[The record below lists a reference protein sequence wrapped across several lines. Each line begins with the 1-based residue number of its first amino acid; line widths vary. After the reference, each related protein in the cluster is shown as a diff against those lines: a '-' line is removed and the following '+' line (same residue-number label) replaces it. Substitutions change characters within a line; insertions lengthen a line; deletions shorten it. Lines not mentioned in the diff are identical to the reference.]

1 MLNGPVPELPL
12 GCPPNAPPSTPTEL
26 QACRTALQFDTLEA
40 AGDDQVLT
48 VIEARPGSPCPGSK
62 NPALSCRYGP
72 QAVIQ
77 PEMRS
82 HDLKFRHLKEGRII
96 ATLFLKPGE
105 KVPYDSLA
113 MVPDSASY
121 WWVQLTDTTEK
132 DFDDKYSKSEREG
145 QVHGKKYSYG
155 RSVFVSAAPG
165 KDGKLLNREYRLQY
179 VKHPD
184 KFKQALAR
192 WVWDPDD
199 EKTQGSCGQ
208 GCCR

>member
-1 MLNGPVPELPL
+1 
-12 GCPPNAPPSTPTEL
+12 
-26 QACRTALQFDTLEA
+26 
-40 AGDDQVLT
+40 
-48 VIEARPGSPCPGSK
+48 
-62 NPALSCRYGP
+62 
-72 QAVIQ
+72 
-77 PEMRS
+77 MRS
-82 HDLKFRHLKEGRII
+82 HDLKFRHLSEGRII

-113 MVPDSASY
+113 LVPDSATY
-121 WWVQLTDTTEK
+121 WWVQVTERTEK
-132 DFDDKYSKSEREG
+132 DLDDKYSKSQKEG

-165 KDGKLLNREYRLQY
+165 KDGKLLNKEYQLQY